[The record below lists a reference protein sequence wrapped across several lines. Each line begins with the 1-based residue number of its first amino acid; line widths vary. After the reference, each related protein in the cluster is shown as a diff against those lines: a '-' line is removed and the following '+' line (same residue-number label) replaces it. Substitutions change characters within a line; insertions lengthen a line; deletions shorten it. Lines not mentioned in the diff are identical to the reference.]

1 MYKGAC
7 YDVPSYST
15 DWPMTAPPLDPGVLP
30 PGVVS
35 RFVEGVNGLRMH
47 LLEAGE
53 AGLPCVVLLHGF
65 PELAFSWRK
74 ILPQLA
80 EAGFHAV
87 APDLRGYG
95 RTATHV
101 TGFSADLAPYR
112 MTNRLLDLLGLV
124 AALGRQQVA
133 LVGHDYGS
141 WVAGYC
147 ALARP
152 DVFTSVTLM
161 SAPFTGAPT
170 LAGLPASLMP
180 PAQDPIHAALA
191 ALSRPRKHYQAYFA
205 TPAAAA
211 DMDGTEQTVAAFLR
225 AYFHHKSADWPG
237 NTPHPLPG
245 WTAETLAEMP
255 TYYVMDRDRTMPDTV
270 APEMPADGGAL
281 CPWLTPDELS
291 VFAGEYARTGFQGAL
306 QGYRDR
312 MDGGLARA
320 LGLFAGQQVVVP
332 AQFIAGRQ
340 DWGPFQGPGAL
351 ERMQTATFA
360 RMDGCH
366 LLDGAGHWVQQE
378 RPEQVLALLIAFL
391 RRHAPVS

>member
-1 MYKGAC
+1 
-7 YDVPSYST
+7 
-15 DWPMTAPPLDPGVLP
+15 MTASPLEPVVLP
-30 PGVVS
+30 GGVVS
-35 RFVEGVNGLRMH
+35 RFVEGVNGLLMH

-53 AGLPCVVLLHGF
+53 PASPCVVLLHGF
-65 PELAFSWRK
+65 PELAYSWRK
-74 ILPQLA
+74 ILPRLA

-95 RTATHV
+95 RTATRV
-101 TGFSADLAPYR
+101 TGFNEDLAPYR
-112 MTNRLLDLLGLV
+112 MTNRLLDLLSLV
-124 AALGRQQVA
+124 SALGRQEVS

-141 WVAGYC
+141 WVAGYA

-161 SAPFTGAPT
+161 SAPFTGAPP
-170 LAGLPASLMP
+170 LAGLSASPVP
-180 PAQDPIHAALA
+180 PAEDPIHAALA
-191 ALSRPRKHYQAYFA
+191 ALPRPRKHYQAYFA
-205 TPAAAA
+205 TQAAAS
-211 DMDGTEQTVAAFLR
+211 DMDGPERTVAAFLR

-237 NTPHPLPG
+237 NAPHPLPG
-245 WTAETLAEMP
+245 WTAEALAGMP

-270 APEMPADGGAL
+270 APEMPADGGAR

-291 VFAGEYARTGFQGAL
+291 VFAREYARTGFQGAL

-320 LGLFAGQQVVVP
+320 LGLLAGRLVAVP

-351 ERMQTATFA
+351 ERMQTATCP
-360 RMDGCH
+360 RMAGCH

-378 RPEQVLALLIAFL
+378 RAEQVAALLVAFL
-391 RRHAPVS
+391 RRHATVS